1 VRTDTNVRQTYAKY
15 LIAQLEKL
23 GFQVQGLLLA
33 SFWLTLYGE
42 VMSYGLGYFFATA
55 ALAIAGAVVGLRGAL
70 EFVKL
75 VIEELELRKM
85 RE

>member
-1 VRTDTNVRQTYAKY
+1 MRLPAGSGKF
-15 LIAQLEKL
+15 I
-23 GFQVQGLLLA
+23 VQAVVGVGMLLA

>member
-1 VRTDTNVRQTYAKY
+1 MPVGSGKF
-15 LIAQLEKL
+15 I
-23 GFQVQGLLLA
+23 VQAMVGVGLLLA

-42 VMSYGLGYFFATA
+42 VMSYGLSYFFATA
-55 ALAIAGAVVGLRGAL
+55 VLAIAGAVVGLRGAL

-75 VIEELELRKM
+75 VIEEIELRKT

>member
-1 VRTDTNVRQTYAKY
+1 MRLPAGSGKF
-15 LIAQLEKL
+15 I
-23 GFQVQGLLLA
+23 VQAMVGVGMLLA

-42 VMSYGLGYFFATA
+42 VMSYGLAYFFAAA

-75 VIEELELRKM
+75 VIEELELRKT

>member
-1 VRTDTNVRQTYAKY
+1 MPAGSGKS
-15 LIAQLEKL
+15 I
-23 GFQVQGLLLA
+23 VQAMVGVSMLLA
-33 SFWLTLYGE
+33 SFWLTIYGE
-42 VMSYGLGYFFATA
+42 VMSYGLGYFFAVA

>member
-1 VRTDTNVRQTYAKY
+1 
-15 LIAQLEKL
+15 
-23 GFQVQGLLLA
+23 
-33 SFWLTLYGE
+33 

-55 ALAIAGAVVGLRGAL
+55 VLAIAGAVVGLRGAL

>member
-1 VRTDTNVRQTYAKY
+1 MRLPAGSGKF
-15 LIAQLEKL
+15 I
-23 GFQVQGLLLA
+23 VQAIVGVGMLLA

-42 VMSYGLGYFFATA
+42 VMSYGLGYFFAAA
-55 ALAIAGAVVGLRGAL
+55 ALAIAGAVVGLTGAL

-75 VIEELELRKM
+75 VIEELELRKT